1 VTLAPPLLRTTPTGG
16 LNVGRVVYTAG
27 VVRPAVL
34 VLVAACSSPVP
45 HNDAPSSPW
54 SEGPE
59 LPGPRLEPGVAA
71 LGQRLVVVGGFDQNV
86 AQGLRITMDV
96 AMFDPVMRVWSAL
109 RPAPVAWT
117 HVNLA
122 GSSATLYLLGGHE
135 TQQFTPKGEAYAL
148 DTDSPT
154 PQWRQLRSMP
164 VGQERG
170 ASGIVSSPPHIY
182 LIGGASTT
190 SALATCLDYDF
201 STDTW
206 SMLPDLPAPR
216 SHPAVM
222 RMSDGTLIAAGGL
235 ATLDASSAAADVW
248 SLAPN
253 ASAWQ
258 PRTAMPSPRGGCAY
272 GTVFGQLVCAGGERD
287 LAALPITESYDPV
300 GDKWTSLP
308 PMPEARAGTQAAVIA
323 GLLYIPGGSASLR
336 FEPTTQLYVFSIHD
350 VRE

>member
-1 VTLAPPLLRTTPTGG
+1 VTLAPRLRRTTPTTG
-16 LNVGRVVYTAG
+16 LNVGRVVYTAA

-45 HNDAPSSPW
+45 REDAPASPW
-54 SEGPE
+54 TEGPE

-96 AMFDPVMRVWSAL
+96 TMFDPVMRTWSAL
-109 RPAPVAWT
+109 HPAPVAWT

-122 GSSATLYLLGGHE
+122 GSAATIYMLGGHE
-135 TQQFTPKGEAYAL
+135 TQQFTAKGEAYAL
-148 DTDSPT
+148 DVESSP

-170 ASGIVSSPPHIY
+170 ASGIIIAPPHIY

-190 SALATCLDYDF
+190 AALATCLDYDF

-248 SLAPN
+248 ALPPGAT
-253 ASAWQ
+253 AWQ
-258 PRTAMPSPRGGCAY
+258 PRAAMPSPRGGCAH
-272 GTVFGQLVCAGGERD
+272 GTVLGQLVCAGGERG

-300 GDKWTSLP
+300 GDTWTSLP
-308 PMPEARAGTQAAVIA
+308 AMPEARAGTQGAVIA
-323 GLLYIPGGSASLR
+323 NRLYVPGGSASLR
-336 FEPTTQLYVFSIHD
+336 FEPTSQLHVFSLLD
-350 VRE
+350 VTE